1 MNDLKFGLLD
11 NTRRRQADI
20 LNFIDAISFEQPTRT
35 LLPHQSPPSW
45 QYRLHDPYHSGDY
58 RTPALPRGGHLVLCS
73 RVRPV
78 ITLATDGQYEET
90 LDFSKSV
97 HHFTDLVRSKDSWT

>member
-1 MNDLKFGLLD
+1 M
-11 NTRRRQADI
+11 
-20 LNFIDAISFEQPTRT
+20 
-35 LLPHQSPPSW
+35 
-45 QYRLHDPYHSGDY
+45 
-58 RTPALPRGGHLVLCS
+58 LCS

-97 HHFTDLVRSKDSWT
+97 LHFTDLVRSKDSWTYTDVNWFTTVSTGTNLNPRFY